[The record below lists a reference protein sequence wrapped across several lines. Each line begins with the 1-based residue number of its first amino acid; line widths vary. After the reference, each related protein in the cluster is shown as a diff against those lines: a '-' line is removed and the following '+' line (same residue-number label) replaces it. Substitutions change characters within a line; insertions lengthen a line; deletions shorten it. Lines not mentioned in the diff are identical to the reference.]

1 MIHSTFLLVGPS
13 SRMGENVTRD
23 DFLDNEEFELLL
35 EIVEITLLFFLGV
48 SIDESVCW
56 IGEEVDSI
64 DTTHVLGFLLKD
76 TLSDEDWPVVDD
88 IDAGKADDIEDPL
101 SILLN
106 RFWWNDSVGV

>member
-35 EIVEITLLFFLGV
+35 EIVEITLLFFPGV
-48 SIDESVCW
+48 SMDESDCW

-64 DTTHVLGFLLKD
+64 DTTHVLGCLLKD
-76 TLSDEDWPVVDD
+76 ALSEEDCPVADD

>member
-1 MIHSTFLLVGPS
+1 MIQPTFRLVGPS

-35 EIVEITLLFFLGV
+35 EIVEITLLFFSGV
-48 SIDESVCW
+48 SIDESDCW

-76 TLSDEDWPVVDD
+76 ALSDEDCLVSDD

-106 RFWWNDSVGV
+106 RFW